1 MQYACGGI
9 VIAGLLYV
17 ILAAIIKAVG
27 VHRVMHFLPP
37 VVTGPIIILIGL
49 NLAPSAVSNA
59 SSCWWLALVSMAIII
74 VANIWGRGM
83 IKIIP
88 ILLGVVGGYRGGH
101 CPAAPGWSTSPALPA
116 APVDFTG

>member
-1 MQYACGGI
+1 MQPRDCTSCP
-9 VIAGLLYV
+9 
-17 ILAAIIKAVG
+17 
-27 VHRVMHFLPP
+27 R
-37 VVTGPIIILIGL
+37 VTGPIIILIGL

-88 ILLGVVGGYRGGH
+88 ILLGVVGGLCGRPVRRDGRF
-101 CPAAPGWSTSPALPA
+101 PPALPV
-116 APVDFTG
+116 APCSPARTPCWASSPS